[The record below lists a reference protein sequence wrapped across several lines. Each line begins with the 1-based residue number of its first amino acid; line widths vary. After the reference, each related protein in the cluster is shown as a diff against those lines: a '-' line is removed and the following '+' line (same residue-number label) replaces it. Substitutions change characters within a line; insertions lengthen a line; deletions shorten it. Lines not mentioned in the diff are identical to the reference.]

1 LGYVGNTPAL
11 NYTTFAVQ
19 HFTTSA
25 TTGYTLDNAVT
36 NENGIALFV
45 NNVRQQPGSSYAY
58 TASGTT
64 LTLSAATTTS
74 DTMYCVFIGKAVQTV
89 NPGAGSVGPSQ
100 LATDAVR
107 TAEILDTN
115 VTGAKLNDDAISA
128 QDALGV
134 APADTDEFLVS
145 DAGVLKRVD
154 YSYIKGITAT
164 SFRPNAKPLIINGDM
179 DIAQRSTS
187 VTAVTTE
194 GYKTCDRFKLN
205 GTVSGAELT
214 IIQEALS
221 SGNAYDDG
229 FRTAWRADCT
239 TATAPASGERL
250 ELQYKMEAQD
260 CQLFK
265 SGTSNAQKFTLSFWV
280 KSSYTGATTVNLFN
294 GDASSRFI
302 GATYTISVADTW
314 EKKVLNY
321 AADTSSGFNNDN
333 GIGLYIVFGL
343 AGGSNYTSGSTPSA
357 WQTYSDADV
366 YAGGTPALSSNTAND
381 WAVTGVQF
389 EVGEYTSS
397 TIPPFQHESYGD
409 NLARCQRYYYLHAA
423 NSSLQDVGVGGYYSS
438 VYIFFNITFPC
449 SMRIAPSLVY
459 VSGTDYYRITGIST
473 TDYFNDIL
481 GGGSAST
488 NEANFYNNT
497 QISGTEGGAGFVR
510 TNNTGASIALNA
522 EL

>member
-1 LGYVGNTPAL
+1 MASVLKVDKLDPQSGTAL
-11 NYTTFAVQ
+11 EIGTSGDTITVPSGATFVVAGTTEI
-19 HFTTSA
+19 
-25 TTGYTLDNAVT
+25 TGT
-36 NENGIALFV
+36 
-45 NNVRQQPGSSYAY
+45 NNVQ
-58 TASGTT
+58 
-64 LTLSAATTTS
+64 
-74 DTMYCVFIGKAVQTV
+74 
-89 NPGAGSVGPSQ
+89 
-100 LATDAVR
+100 
-107 TAEILDTN
+107 
-115 VTGAKLNDDAISA
+115 
-128 QDALGV
+128 
-134 APADTDEFLVS
+134 
-145 DAGVLKRVD
+145 
-154 YSYIKGITAT
+154 
-164 SFRPNAKPLIINGDM
+164 RPNAQPLIINGDM
-179 DIAQRSTS
+179 AIAQRSTS

-294 GDASSRFI
+294 GDASSRMI

-321 AADTSSGFNNDN
+321 AADTTSGFNNDN

-366 YAGGTPALSSNTAND
+366 YPGGTPALSSNTAND
-381 WAVTGVQF
+381 WAVTGVQL

-397 TIPPFQHESYGD
+397 TIAPFQHENYGD
-409 NLARCQRYYYLHAA
+409 NLFRCERYFTRIGAA
-423 NSSLQDVGVGGYYSS
+423 QYGYYSNGAIVS
-438 VYIFFNITFPC
+438 ATAAYGYIQNPVSKRTAPTWSHSGASGFQIFTKAAAAFDVTVLNFSYVY
-449 SMRIAPSLVY
+449 
-459 VSGTDYYRITGIST
+459 
-473 TDYFNDIL
+473 
-481 GGGSAST
+481 
-488 NEANFYNNT
+488 
-497 QISGTEGGAGFVR
+497 
-510 TNNTGASIALNA
+510 NTGAAAVITVASGLTDGCAYALHDKGTVTTYLYIDA

>member
-1 LGYVGNTPAL
+1 MAL
-11 NYTTFAVQ
+11 
-19 HFTTSA
+19 SKI
-25 TTGYTLDNAVT
+25 T
-36 NENGIALFV
+36 N
-45 NNVRQQPGSSYAY
+45 
-58 TASGTT
+58 
-64 LTLSAATTTS
+64 LSIT
-74 DTMYCVFIGKAVQTV
+74 D
-89 NPGAGSVGPSQ
+89 
-100 LATDAVR
+100 DAVR
-107 TAEILDTN
+107 TVGI
-115 VTGAKLNDDAISA
+115 
-128 QDALGV
+128 QDAAVTTAKTSGV
-134 APADTDEFLVS
+134 PTLFL
-145 DAGVLKRVD
+145 
-154 YSYIKGITAT
+154 
-164 SFRPNAKPLIINGDM
+164 PNAAPLIINGDM

-366 YAGGTPALSSNTAND
+366 YPGGTPALSSNTAND

-409 NLARCQRYYYLHAA
+409 NLARCQRYYNIFGNAA
-423 NSSLQDVGVGGYYSS
+423 NKPIGMAAFYSTTAAYVGPLTYPVEMRASPTITITGGSGDAEATAGFAINHSSSNDWFQTFQSS
-438 VYIFFNITFPC
+438 DSTTKCVF
-449 SMRIAPSLVY
+449 MY
-459 VSGTDYYRITGIST
+459 VSSGIS
-473 TDYFNDIL
+473 
-481 GGGSAST
+481 GGDGDAGRGRT
-488 NEANFYNNT
+488 A
-497 QISGTEGGAGFVR
+497 GTEFGKVEA
-510 TNNTGASIALNA
+510 AS

>member
-1 LGYVGNTPAL
+1 MAL
-11 NYTTFAVQ
+11 
-19 HFTTSA
+19 SKI
-25 TTGYTLDNAVT
+25 T
-36 NENGIALFV
+36 N
-45 NNVRQQPGSSYAY
+45 
-58 TASGTT
+58 
-64 LTLSAATTTS
+64 LSIT
-74 DTMYCVFIGKAVQTV
+74 D
-89 NPGAGSVGPSQ
+89 
-100 LATDAVR
+100 DAVR
-107 TAEILDTN
+107 TVGI
-115 VTGAKLNDDAISA
+115 
-128 QDALGV
+128 QDAAVTTAKTSGV
-134 APADTDEFLVS
+134 PTLFL
-145 DAGVLKRVD
+145 
-154 YSYIKGITAT
+154 
-164 SFRPNAKPLIINGDM
+164 PNAAPLIINGDM

-366 YAGGTPALSSNTAND
+366 YPGGTPALSSNTAND

-409 NLARCQRYYYLHAA
+409 NLARCQRYYNIFGNAA
-423 NSSLQDVGVGGYYSS
+423 NKPIGMAAFYSTTAAYVGPLTYPVEMRASPTITITGGSGDAEATAGYAINHSSSNDWFQTFQSS
-438 VYIFFNITFPC
+438 DSTTKCVF
-449 SMRIAPSLVY
+449 MY
-459 VSGTDYYRITGIST
+459 VSSGISA
-473 TDYFNDIL
+473 TDGDA
-481 GGGSAST
+481 GRGRTA
-488 NEANFYNNT
+488 
-497 QISGTEGGAGFVR
+497 GTEFGKVEA
-510 TNNTGASIALNA
+510 AS